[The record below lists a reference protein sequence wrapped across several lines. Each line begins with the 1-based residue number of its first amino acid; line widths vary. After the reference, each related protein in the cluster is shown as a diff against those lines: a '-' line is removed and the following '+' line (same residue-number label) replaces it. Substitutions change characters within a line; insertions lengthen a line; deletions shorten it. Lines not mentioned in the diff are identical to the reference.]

1 MKLFLVERTDTIGF
15 DEFESHVVSAKD
27 EVEAKQESLFGAC
40 PVKVKE
46 IGTTKLKK
54 GIIHSSFRA
63 G

>member
-1 MKLFLVERTDTIGF
+1 MKLYLVERTDTIGY

-27 EVEAKQESLFGAC
+27 VKEAIKESLFDDSH
-40 PVKVKE
+40 VEVKE

-54 GIIHSSFRA
+54 GIIHSSFRE